1 MDNTPFIP
9 FIPVNQSPTPRTDA
23 VFWKF
28 HTHDDIVNLARDL
41 ERELNKNMELMNSGK
56 QTDTPRTDAA
66 KSYWDSAERENCV
79 SIVLA
84 RELELEAVTYKNEAL
99 SLRDSHDLLYRD
111 YQKLEAEV
119 ERLREQLASTK
130 QLAIKFWEA
139 LEENGFKLELPK

>member
-1 MDNTPFIP
+1 MN
-9 FIPVNQSPTPRTDA
+9 
-23 VFWKF
+23 
-28 HTHDDIVNLARDL
+28 HT
-41 ERELNKNMELMNSGK
+41 
-56 QTDTPRTDAA
+56 TDTPRTDAA

-119 ERLREQLASTK
+119 ERLDQMVEWFIENAPHFTLAQFNEHQRTLNSTNK
-130 QLAIKFWEA
+130 
-139 LEENGFKLELPK
+139 

>member
-1 MDNTPFIP
+1 MT
-9 FIPVNQSPTPRTDA
+9 
-23 VFWKF
+23 
-28 HTHDDIVNLARDL
+28 
-41 ERELNKNMELMNSGK
+41 
-56 QTDTPRTDAA
+56 TDTPRTDAA

-119 ERLREQLASTK
+119 ERLDQMVEWFIENAPHFTLAQFNEHQRTLNSTDK
-130 QLAIKFWEA
+130 
-139 LEENGFKLELPK
+139 

>member
-1 MDNTPFIP
+1 
-9 FIPVNQSPTPRTDA
+9 
-23 VFWKF
+23 
-28 HTHDDIVNLARDL
+28 
-41 ERELNKNMELMNSGK
+41 MELMNSGK

-119 ERLREQLASTK
+119 ERLKEMVMEAARKGDELLEPFRLRAEKAETLIK
-130 QLAIKFWEA
+130 QIHAFVSA
-139 LEENGFKLELPK
+139 LNPTNK